1 MTKTDNSYTAK
12 VFDRIKGLAKE
23 KGLTPMILADKA
35 GMPRSAM
42 SKLMN
47 GRSNPTLQTMYTIA
61 DTLEVSPRELFPIEK
76 TEICGFVEINGS
88 IRKISTMEDI
98 AGIKE

>member
-1 MTKTDNSYTAK
+1 MT
-12 VFDRIKGLAKE
+12 
-23 KGLTPMILADKA
+23 LADRA
-35 GMPRSAM
+35 GMPRPAM